1 MNLEQAIHQRW
12 ADTAALEALLP
23 AARLATG
30 RSQGDVM
37 PYATLAREQ
46 NRAALRTNAG
56 DALDETILRIDVWC
70 EEYDAGHA
78 IAEQVKAAFDRSA
91 FDLSGGDRVV
101 QMRRSS
107 DSASQ
112 DADGV
117 WRFTLR
123 FLVHVHLPS
132 GV

>member
-23 AARLATG
+23 AARLKTG
-30 RSQGDVM
+30 RSRGDSM
-37 PYATLAREQ
+37 PYATLTRER
-46 NRAALRTNAG
+46 NRTALRSNAG
-56 DALDETILRIDVWC
+56 DALDESKLRIDVWC
-70 EEYDAGHA
+70 EAFDAGHA
-78 IAEQVKAAFDRSA
+78 IAEQVKAAFDRTA
-91 FDLSGGDRVV
+91 FDLSGDDRVV
-101 QMRRSS
+101 QMRRIG
-107 DSASQ
+107 DAASQ

-123 FLVHVHLPS
+123 FLVHVHLPF